1 MHLETVSTWMKL
13 LGNTPSWLLR
23 LAALQIGMLGA
34 HQLEIDLGFA
44 QETLLP
50 THVEM
55 PESGAPPAPVRTSAD
70 AVQVAAES
78 DKAEMRGVAIDQV
91 AGTQQPLAPYSTP
104 SHLKFRKAPLRNL
117 DKLLKRDP
125 QSSEFESAVANAE
138 LNAETDDEK
147 AVRSAGL
154 DDEETWQVELQNPLR
169 KGASGAKETATPKVA
184 KPFLEPKSSAEVK
197 PPADAKTPSDAK
209 PIPKSD
215 SELDKEPKETLGPK
229 LTDPNKPWSDIE
241 LVLPSEKK
249 GAEESEDQ
257 ETVLHLDDV
266 KKKAAPLPPGTKESA
281 KPLSS
286 SKKKFDPEDND
297 QPLTLGPIEQPDVV
311 PGDMPESEADSAEP
325 HASEL
330 LELIQRGSPNASLK
344 NAPSESAKPLDSGSS
359 KELDM
364 DLEAAEIASEDKPKV
379 PPADRTNTSGANTS
393 SPAKQPLKLTPQTVR
408 LRSRIDAALN
418 YYLLRPESN
427 VERSPWAVFHSILPY
442 GSETTLRADGR
453 IVSAISWMCYNG
465 SCRGQRIF
473 IPLRDGSFRPAVG
486 AGVQGHEGQFLAILA
501 QSRVPANYPLQV
513 GRKRYTLEYLI
524 DYEMRTCQ
532 PKTELTFK
540 LLSLSHYLVNDAT
553 WVNEQ
558 GEEWSLERL
567 VEEELA
573 QPVIGAACGGTHR
586 LMGLSYALKQ
596 RQAAGLPL
604 TGQYSRAEIF
614 LKDFVGYTWT
624 LQNPDGS
631 FSTEWFE
638 GRANQQDMQ
647 RKLQTT
653 GHIVEWLVY
662 TLPDEELQSPRL
674 LRSIEFLTYC
684 LVEQRQTDWKIGPRS
699 HALHALAMYQERV
712 FGVTMGSRRNMATTN
727 RSQRR

>member
-1 MHLETVSTWMKL
+1 MHLETVSNWMKL
-13 LGNTPSWLLR
+13 LGNIPICLLR
-23 LAALQIGMLGA
+23 LAVLQLGLLVA
-34 HQLEIDLGFA
+34 IQFQTELGFA
-44 QETLLP
+44 QGKVLP
-50 THVEM
+50 TRVEM
-55 PESGAPPAPVRTSAD
+55 PDSGEPPAPDRTSID
-70 AVQVAAES
+70 ATQVAAES
-78 DKAEMRGVAIDQV
+78 DKAAMRGAASDAV
-91 AGTQQPLAPYSTP
+91 AGTPQPTPPYSTP
-104 SHLKFRKAPLRNL
+104 SHLRFRKAPLRNL
-117 DKLLKRDP
+117 DKLLKRDS
-125 QSSEFESAVANAE
+125 QSSEFEAAVANAE
-138 LNAETDDEK
+138 LNAEVGDQR
-147 AVRSAGL
+147 AVRAAGV
-154 DDEETWQVELQNPLR
+154 DDGETWQVELQNPLR
-169 KGASGAKETATPKVA
+169 KGTSSAKEIATSKVA
-184 KPFLEPKSSAEVK
+184 QPSVEPPSSAEAK
-197 PPADAKTPSDAK
+197 PPADAKTPADAK
-209 PIPKSD
+209 PIPKSGT
-215 SELDKEPKETLGPK
+215 ELTIGPKETSAPS
-229 LTDPNKPWSDIE
+229 LTDPSKPWSDIE
-241 LVLPSEKK
+241 LVVPSEKN
-249 GAEESEDQ
+249 GAETSQDQ
-257 ETVLHLDDV
+257 DAVLHLDDA
-266 KKKAAPLPPGTKESA
+266 KKKVVPLPPGTRESA
-281 KPLSS
+281 KPLSNR
-286 SKKKFDPEDND
+286 KKEFDPEDND
-297 QPLTLGPIEQPDVV
+297 QPLKLGPIEEPDLSV
-311 PGDMPESEADSAEP
+311 GDMPETEADSAEP

-330 LELIQRGSPNASLK
+330 LELIQRSSPKALPKS
-344 NAPSESAKPLDSGSS
+344 APSETTNPLESGSP
-359 KELDM
+359 KELGM
-364 DLEAAEIASEDKPKV
+364 DLEAAELETDDKPKA
-379 PPADRTNTSGANTS
+379 PPADRTSKSGANTS
-393 SPAKQPLKLTPQTVR
+393 SPSKQSLKLTPQTVR

-453 IVSAISWMCYNG
+453 VVSAISWMCYNG

-473 IPLRDGSFRPAVG
+473 VPLRDGSFRPAVG
-486 AGVQGHEGQFLAILA
+486 AGVQGHEAQFLAILA

-558 GEEWSLERL
+558 GEQWSLERL

-604 TGQYSRAEIF
+604 TGHYARAEVF
-614 LKDFVGYTWT
+614 LKDFVDYTWS

-674 LRSIEFLTYC
+674 QRSIEFLTYC